1 MQINQSLSEFFWN
14 EECNVLD
21 LRESSNSS
29 EFSVSDYILNLLSH
43 NALKS
48 FDGGETFTGSI
59 INELT
64 TTQTI
69 QYKGNLR
76 AVIQNKSISED
87 NKEEIVD
94 EVRTCLQT
102 GIDEGIFEL
111 PDEDDITITDKSN
124 ICYITI
130 NIIVNKR
137 KKSLV
142 FYYDKAINVVTL
154 FKK

>member
-21 LRESSNSS
+21 IRESSNSS

-87 NKEEIVD
+87 NKDEIVD

-142 FYYDKAINVVTL
+142 FYYDKAINVVRL

>member
-87 NKEEIVD
+87 NKDDIVD

-142 FYYDKAINVVTL
+142 FYYDKAINVVRL

>member
-87 NKEEIVD
+87 NKDDIVD

-142 FYYDKAINVVTL
+142 FYYDKAINVVKL

>member
-1 MQINQSLSEFFWN
+1 MQINQSLSEFSWN

-87 NKEEIVD
+87 NKDDIVD

>member
-87 NKEEIVD
+87 NKEDIVD

-142 FYYDKAINVVTL
+142 FYYDKAINVVRI

>member
-87 NKEEIVD
+87 NKDEIVD

-142 FYYDKAINVVTL
+142 FYYDKAINVVRL

>member
-76 AVIQNKSISED
+76 AVIQNKSIS
-87 NKEEIVD
+87 
-94 EVRTCLQT
+94 CC
-102 GIDEGIFEL
+102 F
-111 PDEDDITITDKSN
+111 
-124 ICYITI
+124 
-130 NIIVNKR
+130 
-137 KKSLV
+137 
-142 FYYDKAINVVTL
+142 
-154 FKK
+154 

>member
-1 MQINQSLSEFFWN
+1 MSGFLLEQFFDN
-14 EECNVLD
+14 Y
-21 LRESSNSS
+21 S
-29 EFSVSDYILNLLSH
+29 Y
-43 NALKS
+43 
-48 FDGGETFTGSI
+48 
-59 INELT
+59 
-64 TTQTI
+64 
-69 QYKGNLR
+69 
-76 AVIQNKSISED
+76 KSISED
-87 NKEEIVD
+87 NKEDIVD

-142 FYYDKAINVVTL
+142 FYYDKAINVVKL

>member
-59 INELT
+59 INALT

-87 NKEEIVD
+87 NKEDIVD

-142 FYYDKAINVVTL
+142 FYYDKAINVVSL